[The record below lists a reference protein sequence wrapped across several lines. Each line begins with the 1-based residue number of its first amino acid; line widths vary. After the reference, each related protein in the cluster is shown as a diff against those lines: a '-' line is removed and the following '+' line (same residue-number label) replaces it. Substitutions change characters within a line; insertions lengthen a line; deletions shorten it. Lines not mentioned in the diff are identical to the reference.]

1 MVPLEQ
7 TFQHV
12 VRILVPYAGDQ
23 RVAQETNSFHD
34 QGGGGGIMVMIGAPV
49 AAVEP
54 CELNSKT
61 LIGFFCAFAI
71 TLAISPRF
79 MSKMVIALSL
89 PPANTR

>member
-34 QGGGGGIMVMIGAPV
+34 QGGGGGIMVMTTVGCQSETTHSFATYK
-49 AAVEP
+49 
-54 CELNSKT
+54 LNLVLFSVICKKL
-61 LIGFFCAFAI
+61 LIH
-71 TLAISPRF
+71 TYLARQSRL
-79 MSKMVIALSL
+79 LSHV
-89 PPANTR
+89 N